1 MSDTQSEAET
11 EEERKARVQAQ
22 EERIKAN
29 FRLVKSQGRAAEEL
43 GITPERIKELSDE
56 VDAE

>member
-1 MSDTQSEAET
+1 MSQHET
-11 EEERKARVQAQ
+11 EEEIRARRKAEE